1 MVFSLSKE
9 QFSRDQLKWIAMVT
23 MVLDHVGCI
32 FVPVKTMPVC
42 YYLLRGIGRVSFPL
56 ICFLLVQGFFY
67 THSRRKYLFRLWC
80 FALVSEI
87 PYDLAFFGRVWN
99 PWNQNVFVTLAI
111 GLMMLLGLFRTK
123 EYVGKGWRIPISCGI
138 VGAAMVAAV
147 LCRSDYSFWGVLM
160 ILAFY
165 VGQYDWRLLIYSILL
180 LCVGQGWLEA
190 FGAVALF
197 FVRYYAADRDAGRT
211 RLPRSFFYWF
221 YPVHLLILYGIFV
234 LL

>member
-1 MVFSLSKE
+1 
-9 QFSRDQLKWIAMVT
+9 
-23 MVLDHVGCI
+23 
-32 FVPVKTMPVC
+32 
-42 YYLLRGIGRVSFPL
+42 
-56 ICFLLVQGFFY
+56 
-67 THSRRKYLFRLWC
+67 
-80 FALVSEI
+80 
-87 PYDLAFFGRVWN
+87 
-99 PWNQNVFVTLAI
+99 
-111 GLMMLLGLFRTK
+111 MLLGLFRTK
-123 EYVGKGWRIPISCGI
+123 EYVGEGWRIPISCGI

>member
-1 MVFSLSKE
+1 
-9 QFSRDQLKWIAMVT
+9 
-23 MVLDHVGCI
+23 
-32 FVPVKTMPVC
+32 
-42 YYLLRGIGRVSFPL
+42 
-56 ICFLLVQGFFY
+56 
-67 THSRRKYLFRLWC
+67 
-80 FALVSEI
+80 
-87 PYDLAFFGRVWN
+87 
-99 PWNQNVFVTLAI
+99 
-111 GLMMLLGLFRTK
+111 MLLGLFRTK

-197 FVRYYAADRDAGRT
+197 FVGFYAAARDAGRT